1 MAEKVWWETTTPP
14 VLGKEVHQ
22 KACKADGRYGA
33 LAFTFL
39 MMKPLLDDYNRR
51 INYLRLSITDRCNLR
66 CRYCMPEEGV
76 DRIGHDDLLTY
87 EEILRVVEVFARNGI
102 SKVRLTGGEPLVR
115 KGVVDLVRGIGKIE
129 GIRDLSLTTNGV
141 LLGEY
146 AEDLA
151 RAGLR
156 RINISLDSLRPERF
170 AYITRRDK
178 FKEVWEGIEAALRQ
192 GLSPVKINV
201 VAIQGFNDDEVE
213 EFARLALTYPLHI
226 RFIEFMPMGEGNNWH
241 EKGAIPT
248 SRIME
253 AVGEVGELL
262 PVGPEANDGPA
273 QRYYIK
279 GGKGE
284 IGFISPIS
292 SHFCAQ
298 CNRLR
303 LTPDGGIRTCLFS
316 DDEIDLRGIVRGAG
330 GEADIE
336 EALHQALRAKPE
348 GHHIGDVRFKK
359 CQRGMH
365 AIGG

>member
-1 MAEKVWWETTTPP
+1 
-14 VLGKEVHQ
+14 
-22 KACKADGRYGA
+22 
-33 LAFTFL
+33 
-39 MMKPLLDDYNRR
+39 MKLLLDDYYRK

-76 DRIGHDDLLTY
+76 DLIEHGDLLTY
-87 EEILRVVEVFARNGI
+87 EEILGVVEVFARNGI
-102 SKVRLTGGEPLVR
+102 SKIRLTGGEPLVR
-115 KGVVDLVRGIGKIE
+115 KGVVDLVKGIGEIE
-129 GIRDLSLTTNGV
+129 GIQDLSLTTNGV
-141 LLGEY
+141 LVREY

-151 RAGLR
+151 EAGLR
-156 RINISLDSLRPERF
+156 RINISLDTLRPERF

-178 FKEVWEGIEAALRQ
+178 FKEVWEGIEAALRHR
-192 GLSPVKINV
+192 LSPVKINV
-201 VAIQGFNDDEVE
+201 VAIQGFNDDEVQ
-213 EFARLALTYPLHI
+213 EFARLSLTHPLHV
-226 RFIEFMPMGEGNNWH
+226 RFIEFMPVGGGSDWHGEEG
-241 EKGAIPT
+241 I
-248 SRIME
+248 SSSQIME
-253 AVGEVGELL
+253 EIREIGELI
-262 PVGPEANDGPA
+262 PVGPQANDGPA

-303 LTPDGGIRTCLFS
+303 LTPDGQIRTCLFS
-316 DDEIDLRGIVRGAG
+316 DDEIDLKGAVRGSR
-330 GEADIE
+330 GEAHVE
-336 EALHQALRAKPE
+336 EILHQALQAKPE